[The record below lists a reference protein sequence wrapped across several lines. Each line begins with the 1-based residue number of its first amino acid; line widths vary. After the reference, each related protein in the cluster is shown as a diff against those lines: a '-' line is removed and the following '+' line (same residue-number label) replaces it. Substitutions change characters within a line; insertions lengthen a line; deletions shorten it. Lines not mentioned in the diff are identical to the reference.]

1 MKEYQIRRKKHEKI
15 ATATGLTVTVAGHVC
30 ALILVC
36 NSGLKYLD
44 PPLPEESFVLDF
56 IEEVETDPTPEKKGR
71 QPKADEVDLEKPIEL
86 IQKSESPNVSQKPN
100 LTPETKP
107 DAFGDV
113 ETPAPEPK
121 EEPKLDPRAAFPGM
135 AKKDTTLTAP
145 HSAESAGAKF
155 KAGQPD
161 GNANTAKTEGVAN
174 ARVKGRNTIGTMPRP
189 SYGSQ
194 ASGKVVVNIWV
205 NQYGAVQKAVPGGD
219 GTTVTDATLW
229 NAARKAAMETK
240 FNMDAG
246 APALQEGTIT
256 YIFNLK

>member
-1 MKEYQIRRKKHEKI
+1 MKEYQIKRNRHEKLATVTGI
-15 ATATGLTVTVAGHVC
+15 ALTVAGHAC
-30 ALILVC
+30 ALALVC
-36 NSGLKYLD
+36 CSGLKYLD

-56 IEEVETDPTPEKKGR
+56 IEEAELDPTPEKKGR
-71 QPKADEVDLEKPIEL
+71 QPMADEVDLEKPIEL
-86 IQKSESPNVSQKPN
+86 IQKSEAPTVSQKPN
-100 LTPETKP
+100 LTTETKT
-107 DAFGDV
+107 DSFGDV

-135 AKKDTTLTAP
+135 AKKDTTLTAA
-145 HSAESAGAKF
+145 HAAENESAKF
-155 KAGQPD
+155 KAGQSD
-161 GNANTAKTEGVAN
+161 GNANVAKTEGVAN